1 MNTEPV
7 ALSGGKNATSVQRL
21 KAAFVLSLG
30 GLLAAVRTIFL
41 PHFLA
46 AGVLFIF
53 ASYALYKVGFGALPE
68 PFSYLLVG
76 ICFIIYGILAL
87 AYALLASL
95 VCGLRN
101 AAIHAED
108 FLYELFSSLKE
119 KVRGKIEGMDEGIAK
134 QQAKVILENS
144 LHEVFAPLK
153 ELRFNTAPAL
163 IAGVLLSFLTFVSR
177 AVFMARLSRL
187 PAATVS
193 FSAVFASRATLVGAL
208 VLNFRWLASL
218 LLWLLYGLGA
228 AALLINV
235 WLIW

>member
-30 GLLAAVRTIFL
+30 GWLAAVRTIFL

-46 AGVLFIF
+46 AGVLFVF

-87 AYALLASL
+87 AYALLTSL

-144 LHEVFAPLK
+144 LHEVFSPLK

>member
-1 MNTEPV
+1 M
-7 ALSGGKNATSVQRL
+7 
-21 KAAFVLSLG
+21 
-30 GLLAAVRTIFL
+30 IFL

-46 AGVLFIF
+46 AGVLFVF
-53 ASYALYKVGFGALPE
+53 ASYALYKVWIELLPE
-68 PFSYLLVG
+68 PFSYLSAI
-76 ICFIIYGILAL
+76 ICFIMYGILAL
-87 AYALLASL
+87 AYALLMSL

-101 AAIHAED
+101 AAIHTED

-119 KVRGKIEGMDEGIAK
+119 KVRGKIEGMNEGIAK

-177 AVFMARLSRL
+177 AVFVARLSRL
-187 PAATVS
+187 PAATVN

-208 VLNFRWLASL
+208 VLNFRWLATL

-228 AALLINV
+228 AALLVNIWLV
-235 WLIW
+235 W